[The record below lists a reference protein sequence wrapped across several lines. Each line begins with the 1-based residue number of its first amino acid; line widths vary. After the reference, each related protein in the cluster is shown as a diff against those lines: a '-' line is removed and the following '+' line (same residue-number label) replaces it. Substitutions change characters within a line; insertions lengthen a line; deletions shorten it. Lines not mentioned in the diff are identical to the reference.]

1 MVWIGRGV
9 VGKDV
14 GRGEGGT
21 DMRRESVRW
30 WLASVPL
37 VQQICAIFVL
47 FTYDTSMKFG
57 TVSGAFRKNFGYRDI
72 AGLSLFQ
79 HAD

>member
-1 MVWIGRGV
+1 MVWIERGV

-21 DMRRESVRW
+21 DVRRESVRL

-47 FTYDTSMKFG
+47 FTYDTSMK
-57 TVSGAFRKNFGYRDI
+57 VSGAFRKNFGYRDI
-72 AGLSLFQ
+72 AGLSC
-79 HAD
+79 